1 MSDEKKRNDQP
12 DRIKSDKKNILD
24 RHEDEKHTDPVPVE
38 DQKIDQ
44 KNEKNKR
51 HTQSDSS
58 SDGLLD
64 TEK

>member
-1 MSDEKKRNDQP
+1 MNDKKHDQP
-12 DRIKSDKKNILD
+12 DRIKSDKENILD

-44 KNEKNKR
+44 KNEKKKR
-51 HTQSDSS
+51 RTQSESS
-58 SDGLLD
+58 SEGLLD

>member
-1 MSDEKKRNDQP
+1 MSKDNKFNDQP

-24 RHEDEKHTDPVPVE
+24 RHEDEKFTDPVPVE

-44 KNEKNKR
+44 KNEKKKR
-51 HTQSDSS
+51 NSQSDSS
-58 SDGLLD
+58 SEGLLD

>member
-1 MSDEKKRNDQP
+1 MSKDNKHQDQP
-12 DRIKSDKKNILD
+12 DRINSDRKNILD

-44 KNEKNKR
+44 KNEKKKR

-58 SDGLLD
+58 SDGLLE

>member
-1 MSDEKKRNDQP
+1 MGNEKKHDQP

-24 RHEDEKHTDPVPVE
+24 RHEDEMHTDPVPVE

-44 KNEKNKR
+44 KNEKKKR
-51 HTQSDSS
+51 QTQSDSS
-58 SDGLLD
+58 SEGLLD

>member
-1 MSDEKKRNDQP
+1 MGKEKKHDQP

-24 RHEDEKHTDPVPVE
+24 RHEDEMYTDPIPVE

-44 KNEKNKR
+44 KNEKKKR
-51 HTQSDSS
+51 QTQSDSS
-58 SDGLLD
+58 SEGLLD